1 MPVSISQPTRPSS
14 RQGRRSLRAR
24 AARGLSLIEILV
36 VLFIMGMIM
45 WSASVSMGAASQAEV
60 IRSTNQLAA
69 SLRFAY
75 DRARFTGQYYRVH
88 IDFEQRS
95 FQLQRADEAMYMPAT
110 NRDGQLVAIDLDKIA
125 ERAER
130 DAAAAE
136 AYYSTLA
143 AAVFAGGDEEAA
155 GGDPY
160 AAQRKDVPRRRPPM
174 FEAFEDDQTLGD
186 LGKPIVLPEGVEI
199 LSVQTDS
206 DLAPITSGQA
216 DIYFFPRGQTQ
227 LTHIQLKG
235 KPKLR
240 DRVIGEDD
248 IEYTIIV
255 QPLTGKVRVE
265 GELIDLQLPKVIG
278 NVDDELGNE
287 TERRSF

>member
-1 MPVSISQPTRPSS
+1 MPSPTPISIPKV
-14 RQGRRSLRAR
+14 LRAR
-24 AARGLSLIEILV
+24 ATRGLTLIEILV
-36 VLFIMGMIM
+36 VLFIMAMIM
-45 WSASVSMGAASQAEV
+45 WSASVSMGAAGQAEV

-88 IDFEQRS
+88 IDFEARS

-110 NRDGQLVAIDLDKIA
+110 NRDGQLVAIDLDKLEEKA
-125 ERAER
+125 KR
-130 DAAAAE
+130 DTAAAE
-136 AYYSTLA
+136 AYYSTVA
-143 AAVFAGGDEEAA
+143 AAVFAGGDQEEA
-155 GGDPY
+155 GESDPY

-174 FEAFEDDQTLGD
+174 FEAFEDDQTLGE

-206 DLAPITSGQA
+206 DFKPITTGQA

-227 LTHIQLKG
+227 LAHIQLKG

-248 IEYTIIV
+248 IEYTIIL

-265 GELIDLQLPKVIG
+265 AELIDLKLPKVIG
-278 NVDDELGNE
+278 NTEDELGNT

>member
-1 MPVSISQPTRPSS
+1 MEVSIRQPSPQR
-14 RQGRRSLRAR
+14 GRANNL
-24 AARGLSLIEILV
+24 GLSLIEILI
-36 VLFIMGMIM
+36 VLFILAMIM

-69 SLRFAY
+69 SLRFAF

-88 IDFEQRS
+88 IDFEKQS
-95 FQLQRADEAMYMPAT
+95 FQLQQADEAMYMPAT
-110 NRDGQLVAIDLDKIA
+110 DRDGRLLRIDPRRVE
-125 ERAER
+125 ERAKR

-143 AAVFAGGDEEAA
+143 AAIYAKGDDAGGF

-160 AAQRKDVPRRRPPM
+160 TAKPRDVPRRRPPM
-174 FEAFEDDQTLGD
+174 FEAFEDDQTLGE

-199 LSVQTDS
+199 FSVQTDS
-206 DLAPITSGQA
+206 DIAAITSGQA

-227 LTHIQLKG
+227 LAHIQLKG

-240 DRVIGEDD
+240 DRIIGDED
-248 IEYTIIV
+248 IEYTIIL

-265 GELIDLQLPKVIG
+265 ADLIELVLPKIIG
-278 NVDDELGNE
+278 RGSDELGNE
-287 TERRSF
+287 IERRSF